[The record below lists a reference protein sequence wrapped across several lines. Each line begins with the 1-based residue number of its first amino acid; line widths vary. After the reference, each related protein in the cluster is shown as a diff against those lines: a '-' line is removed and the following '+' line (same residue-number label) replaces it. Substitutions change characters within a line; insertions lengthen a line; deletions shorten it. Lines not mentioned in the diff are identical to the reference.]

1 MTLPSIPEKIND
13 WDLRLLD
20 ELLQIRDI
28 ERETFDFKTVVLG
41 NNPVP
46 SDLHNDI
53 CAMANTDGGYLFL
66 GIGEIKDKSKV
77 VGFKKIGFEK
87 GKEDIVG
94 RTVNEHRLRVEPI
107 PKIDILHLPDG
118 DRFYT
123 ILKII
128 LEDFEKPFFIRERA
142 QCYVR
147 IGSST
152 RPASRNTII
161 RLFANMNRRLDDIE
175 NLRITTVL
183 LRESFMH
190 TVKRIGDAHPDI
202 RTKITPIDLTLIR
215 SAILQS
221 EWFLAKK
228 KLLGGME
235 RNGYTVGITTFL
247 HVFEQLNIYINSYNS
262 GPDKRDR
269 EYFFDY
275 LRNWKEGYSEY
286 ERWMEFLNKLEK
298 EAREFLEDRKL

>member
-53 CAMANTDGGYLFL
+53 CAKANTDGGYLFL

-107 PKIDILHLPDG
+107 PMIDILHLPDG
-118 DRFYT
+118 D
-123 ILKII
+123 
-128 LEDFEKPFFIRERA
+128 
-142 QCYVR
+142 
-147 IGSST
+147 
-152 RPASRNTII
+152 
-161 RLFANMNRRLDDIE
+161 
-175 NLRITTVL
+175 
-183 LRESFMH
+183 
-190 TVKRIGDAHPDI
+190 
-202 RTKITPIDLTLIR
+202 
-215 SAILQS
+215 
-221 EWFLAKK
+221 
-228 KLLGGME
+228 
-235 RNGYTVGITTFL
+235 
-247 HVFEQLNIYINSYNS
+247 
-262 GPDKRDR
+262 
-269 EYFFDY
+269 
-275 LRNWKEGYSEY
+275 
-286 ERWMEFLNKLEK
+286 
-298 EAREFLEDRKL
+298 